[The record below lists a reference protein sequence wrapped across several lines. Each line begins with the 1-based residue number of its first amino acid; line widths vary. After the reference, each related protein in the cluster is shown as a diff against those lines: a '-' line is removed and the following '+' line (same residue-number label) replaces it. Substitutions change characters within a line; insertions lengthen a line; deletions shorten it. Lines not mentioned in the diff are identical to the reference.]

1 MYSLAFPDMFTTSR
15 TKLYKDRDATMNNL
29 KLLLLSFKG
38 NLLGD
43 PYYGT
48 NLHKIIYSNNHQIL
62 RDLIIDDIYVAI
74 AEFMPQLKVARENIL
89 VYGDGTNLYATINA
103 VNLLDYTT
111 NLYEINLTETET
123 GTEE

>member
-15 TKLYKDRDATMNNL
+15 TKLYEDRQAALSNL
-29 KLLLLSFKG
+29 KLLLLSYKG

-62 RDLIIDDIYVAI
+62 KDLVIDDIYTAI
-74 AEFMPQLKVARENIL
+74 AEFMPQLRVPRDNI
-89 VYGDGTNLYATINA
+89 VVWGDKTNLYATITATN
-103 VNLLDYTT
+103 VLNYTT
-111 NLYEINLTETET
+111 NMYEINLTETE
-123 GTEE
+123 G

>member
-1 MYSLAFPDMFTTSR
+1 MYSLSFPDMFTTSR
-15 TKLYKDRDATMNNL
+15 TKLYKDRDATMSNL
-29 KLLLLSFKG
+29 KLLLQSFKG

-74 AEFMPQLKVARENIL
+74 AEFMPQLRVARRDIRI
-89 VYGDGTNLYATINA
+89 YGDGENLYADINA
-103 VNLLDYTT
+103 LNLLNYTT
-111 NLYEINLTETET
+111 NLYEINLTEETE
-123 GTEE
+123 G

>member
-1 MYSLAFPDMFTTSR
+1 MYSIAFPEMFTTSR
-15 TKLYKDRDATMNNL
+15 TKIYEDRDATMSNL

-62 RDLIIDDIYVAI
+62 KDLVIDDIYTAI
-74 AEFMPQLKVARENIL
+74 AEFMPQLRVSRNDIRIW
-89 VYGDGTNLYATINA
+89 GDKTHLYASINA
-103 VNLLDYTT
+103 LNLLNYTN
-111 NLYEINLTETET
+111 NLYEINLTETE
-123 GTEE
+123 G

>member
-1 MYSLAFPDMFTTSR
+1 MYSIAFPDMLGVAR
-15 TKLYKDRDATMNNL
+15 TKLYKDRDATLSNL

-62 RDLIIDDIYVAI
+62 RDLIIDDIYTAI
-74 AEFMPQLKVARENIL
+74 AEFMPQLRVTREDIRI
-89 VYGDGTNLYATINA
+89 YGDDNHLYANINA
-103 VNLLDYTT
+103 LNLLNYTT
-111 NLYEINLTETET
+111 NLYEINLTETE
-123 GTEE
+123 G

>member
-1 MYSLAFPDMFTTSR
+1 MYSLSFPDMFTTSR
-15 TKLYKDRDATMNNL
+15 TKLYKDRDATMSNL

-62 RDLIIDDIYVAI
+62 KDLVIDDIYMAI
-74 AEFMPQLKVARENIL
+74 AEFMPQLRVARNDIS
-89 VYGDGTNLYATINA
+89 VYGDGINLYATINA
-103 VNLLDYTT
+103 TNLLNYTT
-111 NLYEINLTETET
+111 NMYEINLTETE
-123 GTEE
+123 E

>member
-1 MYSLAFPDMFTTSR
+1 MYSLSFPDMFITSR
-15 TKLYKDRDATMNNL
+15 TKLYKDRDATMSNL
-29 KLLLLSFKG
+29 KLLLQSFKG

-74 AEFMPQLKVARENIL
+74 AEFMPQLRVARRDIRI
-89 VYGDGTNLYATINA
+89 YGDGVNLYADINA
-103 VNLLDYTT
+103 LNLLNYTT
-111 NLYEINLTETET
+111 NLYEINLTEETE
-123 GTEE
+123 G